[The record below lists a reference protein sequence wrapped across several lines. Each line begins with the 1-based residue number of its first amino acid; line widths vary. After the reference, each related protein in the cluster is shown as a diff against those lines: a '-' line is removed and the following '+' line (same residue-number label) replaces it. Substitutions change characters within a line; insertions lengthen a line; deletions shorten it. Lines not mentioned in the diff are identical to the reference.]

1 LELHERFIKKLAG
14 KLAESSQMLPGA
26 PIVEITDGR
35 RVLIENHRGVT
46 EYGDKQISVM
56 VRFGKVLVSGDH
68 LELGFM
74 SKQQLVIC
82 GCIEGVSIVRCSA
95 L

>member
-1 LELHERFIKKLAG
+1 MERHGKFFQNLAG
-14 KLAESSQMLPGA
+14 KLVVSSQSLPGV

-46 EYGDKQISVM
+46 EYGNKQISVL
-56 VRFGKVLVSGDH
+56 VRFGKVVVSGSN

-82 GCIEGVSIVRCSA
+82 GCIEDVSIVRCST

>member
-1 LELHERFIKKLAG
+1 MERHGKFFENLAG
-14 KLAESSQMLPGA
+14 KMVASSPSLPGV
-26 PIVEITDGR
+26 PIIEIADGR

-46 EYGDKQISVM
+46 EYGNKQISVS
-56 VRFGKVLVSGDH
+56 VRFGKVLVSGNN

-82 GCIEGVSIVRCSA
+82 GCIENVSIVRCGTS
-95 L
+95 